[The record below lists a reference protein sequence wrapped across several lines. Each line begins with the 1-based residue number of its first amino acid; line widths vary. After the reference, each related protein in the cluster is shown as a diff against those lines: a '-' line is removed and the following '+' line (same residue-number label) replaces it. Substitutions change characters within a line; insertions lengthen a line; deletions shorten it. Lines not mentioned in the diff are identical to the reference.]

1 LSATRRVLV
10 IDEDAKR
17 RRDLIDLL
25 EDEGFMCIGFA
36 DANELDAPLSDR
48 GQTVVVRDVSL
59 PRGWREV
66 SEDHL
71 VLRAIVGER
80 CPIVLYGDRGSPE
93 FSELEWSGRPALHIP
108 SDPGARKLVSLLKR
122 LMPVAV
128 LRPTSPPSRPDLSAA
143 TLQQNRMLLIDD
155 SEITL
160 EIMQERLTG
169 AGFDVRI
176 AVSLGEIRSLVA
188 NWAPNIIVADVVRP
202 DIPGD
207 ELCSRLKTTVCRTD
221 VLVIL
226 CSSLPDKQLMQLA
239 RMAGADGYVSKA
251 YGLEEFVDRVLV
263 LSRRLL
269 VSAGADRQEAGL

>member
-1 LSATRRVLV
+1 MSATRRVLL

-25 EDEGFMCIGFA
+25 EDEGFICFGYA
-36 DANELDAPLSDR
+36 DANELDGPLSDR
-48 GQTVVVRDVSL
+48 GQTVVIRDVSL
-59 PRGWREV
+59 PRSWREV

-143 TLQQNRMLLIDD
+143 LAPNRMLLIDD

-160 EIMQERLTG
+160 EIMQERLTSS
-169 AGFDVRI
+169 GFDVRI

-202 DIPGD
+202 DIPGN
-207 ELCSRLKTTVCRTD
+207 ELCSRLKTTVCRSD

-263 LSRRLL
+263 LSRKLL
-269 VSAGADRQEAGL
+269 VNAGAVRQEAGL